1 MSAKKLII
9 GMVIL
14 ISLIGAFGIAHFY
27 RSLLSRDVLDDEHK
41 ELFLHIPSGS
51 RFDDVMQILSDSG
64 LVQNPKEFRWLAL
77 QMKYDERVRPGRYR
91 VSHGMNSRQLIA
103 LLRNGKQSPVKLMFQ
118 NVRTTRQLAGIVGR
132 QLETDSAELA
142 ALLEDE
148 KFLANLGLN
157 RYTAAT
163 LFIPN
168 TYEFYWNTDAEKFI
182 EKMAKEHK
190 AFWNETRLAR
200 ASRIG
205 FTPEQ
210 VSTLASIVERETSR
224 NDEKPTVAGV
234 YMNRLRKN
242 WKLEADPTLIFA
254 ANDFTIRRV
263 LNKHKQIDSPY
274 NTYLYE
280 GLPPGPI
287 CIPSISSLDAVL
299 SNAQHDYMFFCARED
314 FSGYHNFAK
323 TYSEH
328 LANARRFQS
337 ELDRRRINS

>member
-27 RSLLSRDVLDDEHK
+27 RSLLSRDVLDDDHK
-41 ELFLHIPSGS
+41 ELFLHIPTGS
-51 RFDDVMQILSDSG
+51 RFDNVMQLLSDSG

-118 NVRTTRQLAGIVGR
+118 NVRTTRQLAGIISR
-132 QLETDSAELA
+132 QLETDSTELA
-142 ALLEDE
+142 ELLEDDD
-148 KFLANLGLN
+148 FLATLGLN
-157 RYTAAT
+157 RYTAAS

-168 TYEFYWNTDAEKFI
+168 TYEFYWNTDAKKFI
-182 EKMAKEHK
+182 EKMHKEYK
-190 AFWNETRLAR
+190 TFWNESRLGR
-200 ASRIG
+200 ANRIG
-205 FTPEQ
+205 LTPEQ

-234 YMNRLRKN
+234 YMNRLQKN
-242 WKLEADPTLIFA
+242 WKLDADPTLIFA

-274 NTYLYE
+274 NTYKYG

-299 SNAQHDYMFFCARED
+299 SYTKHEYMFFCARED

-328 LANARRFQS
+328 LTNARRFQK